1 MAKRKSN
8 HITNKDDID
17 YILSLTEDDLNRL
30 SVILGMF
37 GTFNGKRRFNTYD
50 TIDIPPG
57 SYGKGDKKNKNTFT
71 TTIGRYVY
79 NKIFIEQDLFEIK
92 GYINQTINK
101 KMFKKLNKTLAQGIL
116 EEKIPLDVL
125 KRYLMKTQKLMP
137 VVTVLMEN
145 ESDAMYMLAD
155 KIAPKKKQLLAKYK
169 KEIDAGH
176 DDVIPKIEKELI
188 DYAKSL
194 LQDDGSLDVFDNG
207 ESADYS
213 NNFKN
218 MFIMKGLVKRNG
230 ADGYNVITSDYMRG
244 ISKDEYVMFA
254 DSLAA
259 GPYSRARKTA
269 TGGHWE
275 KLFRIFENVVLD
287 EPGTDCKTKRTIE
300 VKLDDTMIGYLMY
313 SYVVDGNKLVEL
325 TSETVDKYRDKTV
338 KLRFSSLCESKNGK
352 ICSKCAGN
360 KFYRLGIKN
369 IGSAVPQV
377 GSKIKNINMK
387 AFHDSQV
394 VFQEM
399 DVMKAFF
406 PFGAKGKVTIN
417 EDVNDY
423 GIKVETIEE
432 QMTHMNNLELNIFN
446 E

>member
-275 KLFRIFENVVLD
+275 KLFRIFEHVVLD

-325 TSETVDKYRDKTV
+325 TSDTVDKYRDKTV

-394 VFQEM
+394 VFQDM

-432 QMTHMNNLELNIFN
+432 QMTHVNSLELNVFN

>member
-8 HITNKDDID
+8 HITNKDDVE
-17 YILSLTEDDLNRL
+17 YILSLNEDDLNRL

-37 GTFNGKRRFNTYD
+37 GKFDGKRRFNTYD
-50 TIDIPPG
+50 TIDIPPS

-79 NKIFIEQDLFEIK
+79 NKIFIEQDLFDIK

-101 KMFKKLNKTLAQGIL
+101 KMFKKLNKTLAQGVL
-116 EEKIPLDVL
+116 EKKIPLEVL

-137 VVTVLMEN
+137 IVTVLMEN
-145 ESDAMYMLAD
+145 ETDAMYMLAD
-155 KIAPKKKQLLAKYK
+155 KIAPKKKELLAKYK

-176 DDVIPKIEKELI
+176 DDVVPKIEKELI

-218 MFIMKGLVKRNG
+218 MFVMKGLVKRNG

-275 KLFRIFENVVLD
+275 KLFRIFEHVVLD
-287 EPGTDCKTKRTIE
+287 DEGTDCHTKRTIE
-300 VKLDDTMIGYLMY
+300 VTLDDTMIGYLMY

-325 TSETVDKYRDKTV
+325 TSETVDKYRDKKV
-338 KLRFSSLCESKNGK
+338 KIRFSSLCESKNGK

-394 VFQEM
+394 VFQDM

-406 PFGAKGKVTIN
+406 PFGAKGKATIN

-423 GIKVETIEE
+423 GVKVETIEE
-432 QMTHMNNLELNIFN
+432 QMTHINNLELNVFN